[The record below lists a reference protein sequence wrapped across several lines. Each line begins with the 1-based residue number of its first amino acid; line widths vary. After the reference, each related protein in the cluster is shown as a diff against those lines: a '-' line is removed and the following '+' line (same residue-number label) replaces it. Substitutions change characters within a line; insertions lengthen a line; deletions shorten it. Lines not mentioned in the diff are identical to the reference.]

1 MAAGAGKVAL
11 LNTTTALTGACPS
24 SASII
29 DLVGY
34 GTTANC
40 FEGAGPAPA
49 PSATTADIRAG
60 NGCTDNNNNAADFS
74 TGAPN
79 PRNTASPLNNCSA
92 QPAPTLSI
100 NDVTAA
106 EGNSGTTTFTFTLSL
121 SAAAPAGGVT
131 FDIATQDGTA
141 TVADNDYVA
150 RSLTS
155 QTIAAGSQTYT
166 FDVTVNGDTK
176 VEPDE
181 TFLVNV
187 TNVTGATLADGQGQG
202 TIQNDD
208 VAVVPALS
216 INDVTANEGNAG
228 TTTFTF
234 TVSLS
239 SPAPAGGVTFNIA
252 TQDNT
257 ATVADNDY
265 VARSLTAQTIPA
277 GQQTYTF
284 DVTVNGDTTAEANET
299 FFVNVTSVSGAT
311 ISDGQGTG
319 TITNDDVAAT
329 PLVVI
334 SQVYGGG
341 GNAGAQF
348 RNDFIEIFNRGTTAV
363 NLSGWSVQYVAA
375 TGTGAWSVTNLS
387 GTLQPGQYYLI
398 QEATGGANGNLL
410 PTPDA
415 SGTIAMAAGAGKVA
429 LLNTTTALTGAC
441 PSSASIIDLVGYGT
455 TANCFEGA
463 GPAPAPSNTTADIRA
478 GNGCTDN
485 NNNAADFSTGVPNP
499 RNTASP
505 TNSCGGAIAPPQ
517 EFLRF
522 TWDNWLSP

>member
-1 MAAGAGKVAL
+1 MAATAGKVAL
-11 LNTTTALTGACPS
+11 LNTTTALNGACPS
-24 SASII
+24 SVSII
-29 DLVGY
+29 DLIGY

-49 PSATTADIRAG
+49 PSATTSDLRAA
-60 NGCTDNNNNAADFS
+60 NGCTDTNNNAADFS

-79 PRNTASPLNNCSA
+79 PRNTGSPLNNCSA

-100 NDVTAA
+100 NDVTLA
-106 EGNSGTTTFTFTLSL
+106 EGNSGTTTFTFTVSL
-121 SAAAPAGGVT
+121 SAPAPAGGVT
-131 FDIATQDGTA
+131 FD
-141 TVADNDYVA
+141 
-150 RSLTS
+150 
-155 QTIAAGSQTYT
+155 
-166 FDVTVNGDTK
+166 
-176 VEPDE
+176 
-181 TFLVNV
+181 
-187 TNVTGATLADGQGQG
+187 
-202 TIQNDD
+202 
-208 VAVVPALS
+208 
-216 INDVTANEGNAG
+216 
-228 TTTFTF
+228 
-234 TVSLS
+234 
-239 SPAPAGGVTFNIA
+239 IA

-265 VARSLTAQTIPA
+265 VARSLTAQTIAA

-284 DVTVNGDTTAEANET
+284 AVTVNGDTKAEVDES
-299 FFVNVTSVSGAT
+299 FFVNVTNVSGAT
-311 ISDGQGTG
+311 ISDGQGLG

-341 GNAGAQF
+341 GNASAPY

-363 NLSGWSVQYVAA
+363 NLSGWSVQYQAA

-398 QEATGGANGNLL
+398 QESSGGAVGNPL

-415 SGTIAMAAGAGKVA
+415 TGTIAMAATAGKVA

-441 PSSASIIDLVGYGT
+441 PSSASIMDLVGYGT

-463 GPAPAPSNTTADIRA
+463 GPAPAPSATVADLRA

-485 NNNAADFSTGVPNP
+485 NNNAADFATGAPNP
-499 RNTASP
+499 RNTGSP
-505 TNSCGGAIAPPQ
+505 TNACVGAIASPQ
-517 EFLRF
+517 DFLRF
-522 TWDNWLSP
+522 TWDNRLSP